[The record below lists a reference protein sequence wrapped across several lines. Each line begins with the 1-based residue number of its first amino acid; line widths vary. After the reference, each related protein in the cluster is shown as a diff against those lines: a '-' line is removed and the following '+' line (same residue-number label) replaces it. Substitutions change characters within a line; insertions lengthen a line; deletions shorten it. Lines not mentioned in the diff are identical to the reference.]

1 MVGYGSMVRY
11 RVPGDVHNIFT
22 RHNCSRSGQL
32 DHHELQNALEA
43 LSLDHITSNTAEELK
58 RYDRNGNG
66 LLDLDEFYALVRNLR
81 EWQCASCPPDVRAAF
96 LQFDRNDNGTLD
108 YDELCT
114 SSFALRALQ
123 VRFAL
128 CAPCARLFLL
138 SRAICTSALSGAR
151 PRHQPAAHGGPAQPL
166 RQGLHRCAHPL

>member
-1 MVGYGSMVRY
+1 MVRY
-11 RVPGDVHNIFT
+11 RVPGDVRNIFT

-32 DHHELQNALEA
+32 DHDELRNALEA
-43 LSLDHITSNTAEELK
+43 LSLDHITSNAAEELK

-81 EWQCASCPPDVRAAF
+81 EWQWASCPPDVRAAF

-128 CAPCARLFLL
+128 CAPCARLILL
-138 SRAICTSALSGAR
+138 PRAICTSALSGAQ
-151 PRHQPAAHGGPAQPL
+151 PRHQPAAHGGPARPL
-166 RQGLHRCAHPL
+166 RQGLQRCAHL